1 MRYNAKY
8 SVSILLLVFFTV
20 SLFAQN
26 VTVKNG
32 YLDLTNINLDKG
44 TVELKGE
51 WDFYWQEFLIPS
63 SYLDSLN
70 GHKKY
75 SAKVPKTWQKVKL
88 ANEEYCSAD
97 GFATYRLRLRVNNK
111 NEIYGIKFGSVF
123 TSYRL
128 FVNGKLINTLGV
140 VGKTKESSEPKFLTQ
155 EIPIPIESKDSI
167 SSQVIDI
174 ILQVSNFY
182 HRRAGIKEP
191 VYFGKMDTIIDDKE
205 IEISLEVLLLGV
217 ILVIGFNHILMYFF
231 NRVDFSNLLFG
242 GLSII
247 MMLRILSTQ
256 ERMLLYWFPNM
267 DWELLVRLDNF
278 SGFGTMSFFAIY
290 FYYSFKKDFPNILL
304 YIYMIIGMIIT
315 ILVFATPAW
324 FYGQFRILLEAYVG
338 IGGLYLT
345 FGVLMVAAIRK
356 RERGFLTFIAMF
368 GLFGTAVYDVLNS
381 MGVINSMDIA
391 PYGIAWFMTI
401 QSYLLTRES
410 AKDRKENRRLGDELK
425 KEKLNLEDNIEER
438 ISEIQNQS
446 AELEKYKIKQEQF
459 NWINE
464 GINEIVELM
473 RDSDKNMEKLAS
485 TLLPVLIKKI
495 DASVGV
501 MYIYS
506 NDGGEEQLNL
516 IARYGIDAE
525 DEVKSIEIGEG
536 LIGQCFKDGKERF
549 ISEVP
554 KNYLPIKSGLGDSS
568 AKTLAIIP
576 MKIDQL
582 IIGVIEIASLNEINE
597 FHKEFL
603 FRSLENIASQLNI
616 FRMND
621 ESVSKMMH
629 YKSREERALTE
640 NRELVET
647 LSAIKY
653 EYEDIKNQESDLKM
667 ALSVAKKQIRTLKS
681 DLEGCK

>member
-1 MRYNAKY
+1 MRYNVRY
-8 SVSILLLVFFTV
+8 SVLILLFIFFTA
-20 SLFAQN
+20 SLFSQN

-32 YLDLTNINLDKG
+32 YLDLTNVNLDNK
-44 TVELKGE
+44 TVELKGN
-51 WDFYWQEFLIPS
+51 WDFYWHEFLLPT
-63 SYLDSLN
+63 SYLDSLK

-75 SAKVPKTWQKVKL
+75 LAKVPKTWRKVRL
-88 ANEEYCSAD
+88 NEEEYCTSD
-97 GFATYRLRLRVNNK
+97 GFATYRLRLRVDNK
-111 NEIYGIKFGSVF
+111 NEIYGIKLGSIF

-128 FVNGKLINTLGV
+128 FVNGKLLNTLGV
-140 VGKTKESSEPKFLTQ
+140 VGKTKETSEPKFLTQ
-155 EIPIPIESKDSI
+155 EIPIHIERKDSI

-191 VYFGKMDTIIDDKE
+191 VFFGKMETIIDDKE
-205 IEISLEVLLLGV
+205 TEISLEVLLLGV

-356 RERGFLTFIAMF
+356 RERAFLTFIAMF

-381 MGVINSMDIA
+381 MGVINSIDIA

-410 AKDRKENRRLGDELK
+410 AKDRKENKRLGEELK
-425 KEKLNLEDNIEER
+425 KEKLNLENNIQER
-438 ISEIQNQS
+438 ISEIQSQS
-446 AELEKYKIKQEQF
+446 VELKKYKVKQEQL

-464 GINEIVELM
+464 GLNEIVELM
-473 RDSDKNMEKLAS
+473 RDSDKDMSKLAD
-485 TLLPVLIKKI
+485 TLLPVIIKKI
-495 DASVGV
+495 GASVGV
-501 MYIYS
+501 MYVYS
-506 NDGGEEQLNL
+506 NDREGEVLKL
-516 IARYGIDAE
+516 IARYGIDSE
-525 DEVKSIEIGEG
+525 SVVEKIEIGEG
-536 LIGQCFKDGKERF
+536 MVGQCFKDGKERF
-549 ISEVP
+549 IEDVP
-554 KNYLPIKSGLGDSS
+554 KNYLPIKSGLGEAN
-568 AKTLAIIP
+568 AKTLAVIP

-582 IIGVIEIASLNEINE
+582 IIGVIEIASLTEINE

-603 FRSLENIASQLNI
+603 FRSLENIAAQLNI

-621 ESVSKMMH
+621 ESLSKMMH
-629 YKSREERALTE
+629 YKAREEKAMTE

-647 LSAIKY
+647 ISAIRH
-653 EYEDIKNQESDLKM
+653 EFDELKNRAS
-667 ALSVAKKQIRTLKS
+667 
-681 DLEGCK
+681 